1 VLSIRWGR
9 AERAAAYEVRVVLS
23 DGRRLLFLP
32 KRTTRQ
38 LTVPDV
44 PVGTRASVT
53 VRGLSA
59 TGRRGARAHA
69 RVVVRRRR

>member
-1 VLSIRWGR
+1 
-9 AERAAAYEVRVVLS
+9 VRVVLS

-38 LTVPDV
+38 LTLPGVAA
-44 PVGTRASVT
+44 GTRASVT

-59 TGRRGARAHA
+59 IGRRGPRAQARIE
-69 RVVVRRRR
+69 VRRRR